1 MFKRLKRRRT
11 VNARKEAA
19 EGRMRAEHA
28 AGILRSLVTS
38 PSAPTDE
45 RLRSLV
51 DSAVTKLTDTDFVFD
66 EARDAP
72 YAAAGYLKGSGSD
85 WWAAAAH
92 DAVRVLESR
101 IGYDPNSRDYYKPGG
116 TRDQVNAM
124 LWGLETLPPAQPA
137 QRPTVPPQSA
147 QPTRKP
153 VAQQQ
158 HKRPERRSHV
168 YVITA
173 EGAPI
178 VKIGKADDPDDRVKR
193 LQTGSPTKL
202 TVAWTVQAKPQL
214 ELLLHERFADYRE
227 GGEWFDLTELGEP
240 VDVVRD
246 EVERIRKEAASRGYV
261 ARYFYDA

>member
-1 MFKRLKRRRT
+1 MFKKLKGRLAARG
-11 VNARKEAA
+11 RKEAA
-19 EGRMRAEHA
+19 EKRMRAEHA
-28 AGILRSLVTS
+28 AGILRSLVNS

-66 EARDAP
+66 EARDAL

-85 WWAAAAH
+85 WWAAAAR
-92 DAVRVLESR
+92 DAVKILESR

-116 TRDQVNAM
+116 TRDQVNVM
-124 LWGLETLPPAQPA
+124 LRGLETLPPTRSA
-137 QRPTVPPQSA
+137 QRPTAPPQSV

-153 VAQQQ
+153 VAQQH
-158 HKRPERRSHV
+158 HKRPERRSHI

-178 VKIGKADDPDDRVKR
+178 IKIGKADDPDDRVKR

-214 ELLLHERFADYRE
+214 EPLLHERFADYRE
-227 GGEWFDLTELGEP
+227 GGEWFDLTELGAP

-246 EVERIRKEAASRGYV
+246 EVERIRKEAASKGHIP
-261 ARYFYDA
+261 RYFYDA